1 MEVNHKNTL
10 VELQQQIEY
19 LSVSDR
25 WRLMKW
31 LIELLQPESQNSQ
44 PEDTKVNFEAVNQI
58 SHQIRSLPVLDNRSP
73 DEIVGY
79 NQFGGLD

>member
-1 MEVNHKNTL
+1 MEVTSERL

-25 WRLMKW
+25 WILMKW
-31 LIELLQPESQNSQ
+31 LIELLQPEPQNSQ
-44 PEDTKVNFEAVNQI
+44 PEDTKVNFEVVDQI
-58 SHQIRSLPVLDNRSP
+58 SNQIRSLPVLDNRSP

-79 NQFGGLD
+79 NQFGGLY